1 MELDKGKQCFVQ
13 IIVMT
18 CLFFDNQ
25 KKYPTKKPD
34 IYLAINNSQFMALAL
49 RFQTKL

>member
-18 CLFFDNQ
+18 CLFFGQPKEVSD
-25 KKYPTKKPD
+25 KKT
-34 IYLAINNSQFMALAL
+34 
-49 RFQTKL
+49 